1 MADIY
6 GNFAELSARERSGAD
21 YRIDAADRGSR
32 VAIIAPH
39 GGKIEPGTSE
49 IARSVAATEF
59 NLYCF
64 EGMKPADNKHLHV
77 TSSRFDEPACL
88 ALVKDCDVVVAVHGC
103 KDRDDR
109 QGNDCIVYLGGLDGD
124 TQTKVG
130 NELRRSGFD
139 CGTHADSDLQGRHP
153 RNICNRGARNMGVQL
168 EISRTLRDGLVRS
181 PADLAK
187 FAAAVRRAITGSSR

>member
-6 GNFAELSARERSGAD
+6 GSFAELSARERPGVD
-21 YRIDAADRGSR
+21 YRIDAENHNSR

-59 NLYCF
+59 NFYCF
-64 EGMKPADNKHLHV
+64 EGMKQANNGHLHI
-77 TSSRFDEPACL
+77 TSSRFDEPGCL
-88 ALVKDCDVVVAVHGC
+88 ALIKACDVVIAIHGC
-103 KDRDDR
+103 KDREDR
-109 QGNDCIVYLGGLDGD
+109 RGEDCIVYLGGLDGEA
-124 TQTKVG
+124 QAKVG
-130 NELRRSGFD
+130 NELRQSGFD
-139 CGTHADSDLQGRHP
+139 CGTHANPDLQGRHP

-168 EISRTLRDGLVRS
+168 EITRTLRDGLVQS

-187 FAAAVRRAITGSSR
+187 FASAVRRAIAGPSR